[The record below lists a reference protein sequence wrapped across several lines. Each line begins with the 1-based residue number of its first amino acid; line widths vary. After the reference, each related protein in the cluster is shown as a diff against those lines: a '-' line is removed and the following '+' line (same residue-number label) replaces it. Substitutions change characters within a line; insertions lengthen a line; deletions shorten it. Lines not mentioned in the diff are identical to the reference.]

1 MSSSLLWSVQL
12 HCLIRSSDPIL
23 NNSRCER
30 NENHVE
36 RLSAVKGARLF
47 NRLKSY
53 EEAGKILVKWL
64 KYFSA
69 PFQMEIAYLE
79 HL

>member
-1 MSSSLLWSVQL
+1 MWKKWKPRWE
-12 HCLIRSSDPIL
+12 I
-23 NNSRCER
+23 
-30 NENHVE
+30 
-36 RLSAVKGARLF
+36 AVKGARLF